1 MSKFTNGT
9 WSVGI
14 SEKYDPY
21 VYADDG
27 GAIIAVIRNCGHISE
42 SNEKEAVRQANA
54 RLIAAAPELY
64 EMLKEEL
71 IPTSDYGGILSFSRE
86 AKLREL
92 FARIDGEEASQ

>member
-14 SEKYDPY
+14 DEKYGPY
-21 VYADDG
+21 VYANDG

-54 RLIAAAPELY
+54 HLIAVAPDMYCL
-64 EMLKEEL
+64 LKR
-71 IPTSDYGGILSFSRE
+71 LSECNHGDDMFDIMQDAQE
-86 AKLREL
+86 IV
-92 FARIDGEEASQ
+92 ARIDGVKAQS